1 MDSCGILT
9 NKLNKMKTAL
19 EQLESW
25 IEQFYKINGTPTLDD
40 IKGQINLLKDYET
53 EQLAI
58 PRVSNCATSMEEIL
72 NEAQR
77 RKAKHSVQYAD
88 YGLDTWTVAN
98 DLLEHRKKAL
108 LADGS
113 VRKVRIE
120 YEM

>member
-1 MDSCGILT
+1 
-9 NKLNKMKTAL
+9 MKTAL

-88 YGLDTWTVAN
+88 YSLETWTIAN
-98 DLLEHRKKAL
+98 DLLEHRKNAL
-108 LADGS
+108 LSDGS